1 MDSVEKKPYFDQG
14 DADVKAFIG
23 TIRRKWALNCDAF
36 PGKCGVIRRFLC
48 ELKDVCK
55 PAEEEE

>member
-1 MDSVEKKPYFDQG
+1 MDFLKNIIMDSVEKKPYFDQG

-36 PGKCGVIRRFLC
+36 PGK
-48 ELKDVCK
+48 
-55 PAEEEE
+55 